1 MKFIENGLEIT
12 VFPPDGEEI
21 APNSVTSTRVNITN
35 KQHEVGVRLEVSLN
49 LDPAIQTW
57 CKKRKH
63 NITIGHL
70 KSQEVEFIW
79 EIPIQ
84 ASAGTHNYYLK
95 TEFLRSTSFY
105 SFQPKVRQ
113 LTILPTVVKP
123 QIDNVEP
130 TFTIAPATSSTQPI
144 TLSCGETLN
153 FEIDV
158 YNRSNKTDNFR
169 VSTDLENSWYVIRYP
184 EVMKKIGVIDG
195 SNSLNLN
202 PREEGKVYLEVT
214 PPSDTLAG
222 NYKPE
227 IELRSLNSSRLFLK
241 KIVYL
246 NIPAEY
252 VLEADFKNI
261 LDRVSKK
268 KAQYNILLTNRGN
281 TLRKIDFQVQTS
293 DENECCEYFLE
304 KSSVQIPPNKTVE
317 NKLEVQPNS
326 KQKKSFIRTK
336 TYNFQVNLIDR
347 NNYPLPENLPIKSS
361 LHWRSRP
368 LWQSILLF
376 LLIISVLGGCA
387 WGIWRLLFSPQPQPQ
402 ITFEPEKAQYPYGET
417 IAFKWKVENFQQI
430 STIKVFEK
438 ALGVENINMQCY
450 SFDGESSDGDCIQIS
465 SQLPQ
470 NCKIERDTASC
481 SNVVF
486 GYAKDIKEYTF
497 EVKAFSK
504 KGKEIE
510 EIAKEAKVSIL
521 AKPGLKIF
529 EPSLKV
535 SDTEYKPSEEI
546 PLSFEIS
553 DINNLVGEDKIFLL
567 INDKLQPEPI
577 ITPQNIG
584 KVCSNSSDRFLC
596 EINIPGF
603 SEGKY
608 TIGIELQYDRD
619 GRNDKKPER
628 FVVKEPIVVKTPI
641 DLEYFKINS
650 SDNGTLEVEPGT
662 PITVS
667 WSVTGTNA
675 KVNLDCVGG
684 QLGLQGTKTLNVPEG
699 TTQACSIKVLDES
712 GEIFAERILSVKVKE
727 LPEPEKPE
735 PQDKDN
741 RENNQPF

>member
-1 MKFIENGLEIT
+1 MSFIENGLEIT
-12 VFPPDGEEI
+12 IFPPNGEEI
-21 APNSVTSTRVNITN
+21 LPNTVTTTRVNIAN

-49 LDPAIQTW
+49 LEPAIQSW

-79 EIPIQ
+79 DIPLQ
-84 ASAGTHNYYLK
+84 APAGTHNYYLK
-95 TEFLRSTSFY
+95 IEFLRSTSFY

-113 LTILPTVVKP
+113 LTILPTIVKP
-123 QIDNVEP
+123 QINNVEP
-130 TFTIAPATSSTQPI
+130 TFAIAPATSSTQPI

-184 EVMKKIGVIDG
+184 KIMKRIGVIDG

-202 PREEGKVYLEVT
+202 PKEEGKVYLELT
-214 PPSDTLAG
+214 PPPDTLAG

-246 NIPAEY
+246 TIPAEY
-252 VLEADFKNI
+252 ILEVEFKNI
-261 LDRVSKK
+261 LDRVSHKK
-268 KAQYNILLTNRGN
+268 GQYKILLTNRGN
-281 TLRKIDFQVQTS
+281 TFRKIELQVQSS
-293 DENECCEYFLE
+293 DENEYCEYFLE

-326 KQKKSFIRTK
+326 KQKKSFIKTK
-336 TYNFQVNLIDR
+336 RFNFQVDLIDR
-347 NNYPLPENLPIKSS
+347 NNYPLPEDLPIKSS
-361 LHWRSRP
+361 LYWRSRP

-376 LLIISVLGGCA
+376 LLIISMLGGCV

-430 STIKVFEK
+430 STIKLFEK

-450 SFDGESSDGDCIQIS
+450 SFDGESSDRDCIQIS
-465 SQLPQ
+465 SEKLPQ
-470 NCKIERDTASC
+470 NCQIEGDAASC

-486 GYAKDIKEYTF
+486 RYAKDIKEYTF
-497 EVKAFSK
+497 ELKAFSK

-510 EIAKEAKVSIL
+510 NIAKEGKVSIL

-535 SDTEYKPSEEI
+535 SDREYQPTEEI
-546 PLSFEIS
+546 PLSFEVS

-567 INDKLQPEPI
+567 INDKLQPDPI

-584 KVCSNSSDRFLC
+584 EVCINSSDRFLC

-619 GRNDKKPER
+619 GRNNKKPER
-628 FVVKEPIVVKTPI
+628 FIVKEPIVVKTPVA
-641 DLEYFKINS
+641 LEYFKINN

-662 PITVS
+662 LITVS
-667 WSVTGTNA
+667 WLVTGTNA

-699 TTQACSIKVLDES
+699 TTQSCSIRVADRS
-712 GEIFAERILSVKVKE
+712 GEISDERTLSVKVKE
-727 LPEPEKPE
+727 LPQLEIPE

-741 RENNQPF
+741 QEK